1 MLRAFCSAAMLSNI
15 SVIGSPLD
23 WNSQELNG
31 IPPADCGQIP
41 ASIEY
46 ASSDEYKAA
55 YPLSALFYDFMENNY
70 TTLIAD
76 PAIPEYSELS
86 QVMIDAAA
94 EMFTDT
100 PVDVK
105 PILDE
110 AHDKMAAILGS

>member
-1 MLRAFCSAAMLSNI
+1 MPVTI
-15 SVIGSPLD
+15 TP
-23 WNSQELNG
+23 
-31 IPPADCGQIP
+31 
-41 ASIEY
+41 
-46 ASSDEYKAA
+46 
-55 YPLSALFYDFMENNY
+55 
-70 TTLIAD
+70 LIAD